1 MKRAF
6 PQRTAMVRKA
16 PPSPPGRVTLT
27 GETLQAIIAER
38 YAVQVA
44 VRQAREQ
51 VEDRIAAMIA
61 LTGGAVAF
69 RWIGWW
75 SVAALVVYQGAQG
88 VRLYRAYRRVR
99 ASRSV
104 SA

>member
-6 PQRTAMVRKA
+6 QQRPAMARKA
-16 PPSPPGRVTLT
+16 SPPAPVTLT

-61 LTGGAVAF
+61 LCGGALALG
-69 RWIGWW
+69 WGGWW

-88 VRLYRAYRRVR
+88 VRSYRAYQRVR
-99 ASRSV
+99 ASTAV